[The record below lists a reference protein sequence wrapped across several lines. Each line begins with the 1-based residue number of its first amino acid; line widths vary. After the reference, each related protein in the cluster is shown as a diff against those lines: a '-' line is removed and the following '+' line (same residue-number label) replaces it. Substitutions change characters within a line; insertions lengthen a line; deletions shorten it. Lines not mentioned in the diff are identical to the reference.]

1 MSFMKRSGE
10 SAKRNNS
17 TDFELP
23 DWSGMDDSPWR
34 ISIAEAFVRCGQVP
48 EFVSQEAM
56 RKWREQ
62 RAEKC
67 EVEFVL

>member
-1 MSFMKRSGE
+1 
-10 SAKRNNS
+10 
-17 TDFELP
+17 
-23 DWSGMDDSPWR
+23 MDDSPWR